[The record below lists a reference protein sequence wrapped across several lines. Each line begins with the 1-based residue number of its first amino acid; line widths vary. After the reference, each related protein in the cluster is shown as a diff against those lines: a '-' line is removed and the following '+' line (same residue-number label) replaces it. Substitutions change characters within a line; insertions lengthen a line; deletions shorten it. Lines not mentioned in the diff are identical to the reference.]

1 MINGDDTNN
10 LQSEED
16 FELIFS
22 PRPTEN
28 PVYID
33 DLEDAISYS
42 DENTPVLNTDK
53 HGYVVIERW
62 HVGRWLGTNMYKVTN
77 IDLATGNVHLYDE
90 DNMQSAMANFI
101 TGPRHGWRFK
111 LPIKGLSL
119 HKREPPPVPTEGT
132 QKTEQRSDDGSN
144 EPKRRGRPKG
154 SKNRSRA
161 ELSAEKTAKAAI
173 RKAKKEARL
182 AKKLA
187 KKERG

>member
-1 MINGDDTNN
+1 MSSD
-10 LQSEED
+10 SEFTPPAADED
-16 FELIFS
+16 FESIFS

-33 DLEDAISYS
+33 DLEDAISHS

-53 HGYVVIERW
+53 GGYVVVERW
-62 HVGRWLGTNMYKVTN
+62 HVGRWLGTSIYKVTS
-77 IDLATGNVHLYDE
+77 IDLATGNVRLYDE

-111 LPIKGLSL
+111 IPVKDLSL
-119 HKREPPPVPTEGT
+119 HKREAPSQPTQVT
-132 QKTEQRSDDGSN
+132 QKSNPERTDGSS
-144 EPKRRGRPKG
+144 ESKRRGRPKG

-161 ELSAEKTAKAAI
+161 EVSAEKAQKLALK
-173 RKAKKEARL
+173 RAKKEARL
-182 AKKLA
+182 IKKLA